1 MTSGKSPWGGAGL
14 GVLRA
19 LLCLVCA
26 LVLWQGG
33 GNGDFGT
40 GSVLSFPEMS
50 ERETQ
55 CHVAG
60 CVLRCGAGAEGAVG
74 GPEAPAEAKWF
85 IVEAVTQS
93 TLDSPGTT
101 VARSQG
107 AAELQV

>member
-1 MTSGKSPWGGAGL
+1 MTSDKSPWGGAGL

-26 LVLWQGG
+26 LALWQGG

-50 ERETQ
+50 ERETK
-55 CHVAG
+55 CHLAG
-60 CVLRCGAGAEGAVG
+60 CVLRCGAGVEGAVG

-93 TLDSPGTT
+93 TFDSPGTT
-101 VARSQG
+101 VARSKG